1 MIPMSDPNA
10 APALTYLPHFVVEPA
25 LLFARVLHDT
35 VWDERMRARR
45 TASWG
50 IAYNYSGIR
59 YADVPF
65 PAYLAELVSRVAQQ
79 VHHPVNN
86 CLANWYAD
94 GTSTM
99 GFHSDATVDLVPEST
114 VAIVSLGEPRTLTF
128 RPKEAKRHHL
138 DYALAPGSLLV
149 MAPSVQRDWQHA
161 LLAAEKTGPRIS
173 LTFRWVQ
180 SSASAPL

>member
-1 MIPMSDPNA
+1 MMPMSDASATPEIV
-10 APALTYLPHFVVEPA
+10 YLPRFVADPT
-25 LLFARVLHDT
+25 LLFERVLRDT

-50 IAYNYSGIR
+50 IAYNYSGIS

-65 PAYLAELVSRVAQQ
+65 PAYLAELASRVAEQ

-94 GTSTM
+94 GASTM
-99 GFHSDATVDLVPEST
+99 GFHSDATADLVPAST
-114 VAIVSLGEPRTLTF
+114 VAIVSLGAPRTLTF
-128 RPKEAKRHHL
+128 RPKAAKKHHL
-138 DYALAPGSLLV
+138 AYALAPGSMLV

-161 LLAAEKTGPRIS
+161 LLAAEEAGPRIS
-173 LTFRWVQ
+173 LTFRWVRP
-180 SSASAPL
+180 SASGPL